1 MNNMEQQK
9 RKMEDWNEKLREHK
23 GAFLPKNIARMEN
36 TEHYEMFMEDYG
48 AMPFRVDSEIAKKL
62 HNELVEDYSKGRKKH
77 DADGGELI
85 SYSSK
90 YQGFNKYPN
99 HKGSK
104 DGTTAKK
111 NQKAATTSIRGRDL
125 RAVRYS
131 LDSFNIIMGDVEKLT
146 GLAIVKMDILRQSK
160 TGKDG
165 KREALFS
172 YHIDTEE
179 VMSAV
184 VTATIILTEMDTSMQ
199 ILGF

>member
-48 AMPFRVDSEIAKKL
+48 AMSFRVDSEIARKL
-62 HNELVEDYSKGRKKH
+62 HSELVEGYSKGRKKY
-77 DADGGELI
+77 DTDGGVLI
-85 SYSSK
+85 LNNSK
-90 YQGFNKYPN
+90 YQGFNMYPN

-104 DGTTAKK
+104 DETTAKK

-125 RAVRYS
+125 RTVRYS

-146 GLAIVKMDILRQSK
+146 GLAIVKMDILRQSE
-160 TGKDG
+160 TGEDG
-165 KREALFS
+165 KGKHYS
-172 YHIDTEE
+172 H
-179 VMSAV
+179 
-184 VTATIILTEMDTSMQ
+184 IIL
-199 ILGF
+199 IRRR